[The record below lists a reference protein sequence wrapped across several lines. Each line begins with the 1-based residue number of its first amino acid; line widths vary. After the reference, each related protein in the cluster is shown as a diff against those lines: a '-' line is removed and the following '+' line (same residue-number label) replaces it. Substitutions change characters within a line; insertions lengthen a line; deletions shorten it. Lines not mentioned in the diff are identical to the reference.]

1 MRTVVWVLILLL
13 ALLHQDF
20 WNRND
25 TSLVFGF
32 LPVGLAY
39 HIGLT
44 FAAAAAWL
52 LVVRFAWPM
61 DDAETFGRQ

>member
-1 MRTVVWVLILLL
+1 MKYAVWGLILLL
-13 ALLHQDF
+13 AVLHQDF
-20 WNRND
+20 WNRDD

-52 LVVRFAWPM
+52 LVVRFAWPA
-61 DDAETFGRQ
+61 DDEEYKGS